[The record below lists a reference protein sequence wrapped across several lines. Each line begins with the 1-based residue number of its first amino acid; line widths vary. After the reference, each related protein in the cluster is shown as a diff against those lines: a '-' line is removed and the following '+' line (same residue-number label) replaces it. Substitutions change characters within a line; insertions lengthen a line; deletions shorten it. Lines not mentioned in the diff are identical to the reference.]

1 MREEKQNRKGLWTEE
16 EDRILSEYV
25 RVHGRGHWNRIPKLT
40 GLKRCGK
47 SCRMRWLNYL
57 SPNVKHGDF
66 SEEEEDLVVR
76 LHKLLGNRWS
86 LIAGRM
92 PGRTDNQVKNF
103 WNTRL
108 RKKLGI
114 EKTKVEATRSR
125 SSKMHSSG
133 LAEETQR
140 ILSPENFDF
149 ERLQSSEV
157 TVAGNPPNAVE
168 MRNEEL
174 QFGSVEFGNSDGFDM
189 DGREFLEFYDG
200 YPFDEIWQN

>member
-1 MREEKQNRKGLWTEE
+1 MREKKQNRKGLWTEE

-157 TVAGNPPNAVE
+157 TVDGNPPNAVE
-168 MRNEEL
+168 MRTEEL

-189 DGREFLEFYDG
+189 DGPEFLEFYDG

>member
-40 GLKRCGK
+40 SLKRCGK

-86 LIAGRM
+86 LIAGRV

-114 EKTKVEATRSR
+114 EKTKVKATRSR
-125 SSKMHSSG
+125 SSNMNSSG

-140 ILSPENFDF
+140 ILLPENFDF
-149 ERLQSSEV
+149 ECLQSSEV
-157 TVAGNPPNAVE
+157 TVAGNPPNVVE
-168 MRNEEL
+168 MRNGEL
-174 QFGSVEFGNSDGFDM
+174 QFGSVDFGNNDGFDM
-189 DGREFLEFYDG
+189 DAPQFLEFSDG